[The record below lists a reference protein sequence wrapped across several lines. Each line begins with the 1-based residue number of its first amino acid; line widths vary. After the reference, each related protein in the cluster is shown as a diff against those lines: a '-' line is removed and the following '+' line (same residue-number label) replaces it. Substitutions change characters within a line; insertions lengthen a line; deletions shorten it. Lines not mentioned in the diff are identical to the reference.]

1 MKYKGRS
8 INGLEFYNLL
18 HQSDEFTSVLGKMI
32 LASSKLESQMI
43 IYLKDKQIKI
53 NHNEATL
60 GNLINLLKTK
70 KLIDHNIIDH
80 LIIAKIQRNYLT
92 HNIYAL
98 LTDLI
103 DETILERKD
112 IIDSD
117 VHTYVERAS
126 QLKENLTTLAEIFE
140 GINKK

>member
-1 MKYKGRS
+1 MCIR
-8 INGLEFYNLL
+8 
-18 HQSDEFTSVLGKMI
+18 DR
-32 LASSKLESQMI
+32 
-43 IYLKDKQIKI
+43 
-53 NHNEATL
+53 
-60 GNLINLLKTK
+60 INLLKTK